1 MFRVDSVKKPQGSRR
16 KIIAAIPP
24 CCHDSTQRPPR
35 SKRFF
40 RGAGGEEEPMW
51 QQIETVLTESF
62 AVRIVAATVVVE
74 LAVASIVVIV
84 RELASLLVA

>member
-1 MFRVDSVKKPQGSRR
+1 
-16 KIIAAIPP
+16 
-24 CCHDSTQRPPR
+24 
-35 SKRFF
+35 
-40 RGAGGEEEPMW
+40 MW

-74 LAVASIVVIV
+74 LAVTSIVVIV